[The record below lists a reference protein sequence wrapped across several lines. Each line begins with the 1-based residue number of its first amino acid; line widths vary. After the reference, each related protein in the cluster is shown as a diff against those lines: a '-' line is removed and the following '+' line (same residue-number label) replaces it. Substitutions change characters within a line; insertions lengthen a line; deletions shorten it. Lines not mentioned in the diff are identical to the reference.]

1 MELYSKPVL
10 GSKLIAQSVGSVARL
25 CPTLCDPMDCSMP
38 GLPVHHQFPEFAHTH
53 VH

>member
-38 GLPVHHQFPEFAHTH
+38 RLPVHLQVPEIAHTH